1 MKMINNAM
9 HLLRDSKSSA
19 LALLFGAFTLLAV
32 SACSEPME
40 SESHSSE
47 AIDAAK
53 GETIALT
60 TSLTTYKSATCGCCQ
75 LWVDHATQQGFAV
88 DAQNVDDLNGV
99 KDRFGI
105 APQFQSCHTSVSE
118 NNYVFEGHVP
128 AKFVRQFLQNPP
140 ANARGLAVPAM
151 PLGSPGMEV
160 GDRFT
165 PYEILLL
172 HKDGGHSVYAR
183 IENAQQQF

>member
-1 MKMINNAM
+1 MKMINSAM
-9 HLLRDSKSSA
+9 RLLRNSKLST
-19 LALLFGAFTLLAV
+19 LTLLLGAFTLLAV
-32 SACSEPME
+32 SACSKPVEK
-40 SESHSSE
+40 ESHSSE
-47 AIDAAK
+47 QAAAAQ
-53 GETIALT
+53 GETIA
-60 TSLTTYKSATCGCCQ
+60 LTTYKSATCGCCQ
-75 LWVDHATQQGFAV
+75 LWVNHANQQGFAV
-88 DAQNVDDLNGV
+88 DAQNVDDLNGI

-105 APQFQSCHTSVSE
+105 APQFQSCHTSVSD
-118 NNYVFEGHVP
+118 NNFVFEGHVP